1 MGEVLEKLAK
11 TIEVEAQKLL
21 RIIKR
26 KRREIARKIC
36 YLMIGN
42 ELYEEALKYFGL
54 KASVNLAILIARL
67 DLSKGKHKIKKL
79 SMTIQ
84 Q

>member
-1 MGEVLEKLAK
+1 MGEVLENWPRP
-11 TIEVEAQKLL
+11 L

-36 YLMIGN
+36 YSMIGN

-67 DLSKGKHKIKKL
+67 DLSKGKHKIKKAIYDYTTVVRAKKL
-79 SMTIQ
+79 Q
-84 Q
+84 